1 MSRNFLSCDTDEANE
16 LDGREQKRS
25 VAFLVRLAEQLSRL
39 RESKGSPNFFGRGK
53 RYLDFEDF
61 IKSSASDFSP
71 RSRL

>member
-39 RESKGSPNFFGRGK
+39 RESKVAQ
-53 RYLDFEDF
+53 
-61 IKSSASDFSP
+61 ISSEGEKDIWI
-71 RSRL
+71 LKTL